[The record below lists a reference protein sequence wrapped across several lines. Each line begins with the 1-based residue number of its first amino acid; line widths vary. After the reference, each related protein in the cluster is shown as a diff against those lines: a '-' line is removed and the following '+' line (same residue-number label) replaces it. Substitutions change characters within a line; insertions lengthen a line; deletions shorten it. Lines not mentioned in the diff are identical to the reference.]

1 MTNAKTMR
9 RRCGSGRA
17 AGLWLQPPLPP
28 LLLLLLLLP
37 FPEVN
42 LVYSQLSAI
51 SDLDVPIPII
61 GVQGVVGNK
70 VQLPCDIQPE
80 NNDEVSMVLWYKE
93 GSADPIYRFDVRG
106 RRQFSNAGLW
116 SSPTVLGPRAFFIT
130 ATIPAHLSIERL
142 ELKDEGIYRCRV
154 DFRNSPTRNQKM
166 NLTVIVPPSRP
177 VILDGAT
184 KDVSRIEEPYN
195 EGSDVNLICEVR
207 GGKPPPKLTWYLEN
221 TVIDESYLRNVDSGL
236 TVNHL
241 SYPKVGRQHLKA
253 RLICQA
259 SNTNLVSPQNRVLI
273 LDINL
278 KPLVVQILTKESK
291 ISADKNYEVECRT
304 TGSRPEAV
312 ITWWKA
318 NRQMKKMAQNYALEN
333 NQTLSVLSF
342 VPSIE
347 DDGKYLTCRA
357 ENPVIPDSALEDK
370 WRLDV
375 QYQPVVTLRM
385 GETLNPDDIKEGDDV
400 YFECIVRANPKVY
413 KLAWFKDG
421 KELKNNAT
429 SGIVLS
435 DHSLVLQGLTRY
447 SAGDYTCL
455 AANIEGKTASN
466 AVALRIMYAPVCKE
480 GKSEVVVGA
489 LKQETVSLVCS
500 VESHPAPLTFHWTF
514 NNSGELVEVP
524 HSRYSHVPMPGTP
537 SVAESLKEYQQFHG
551 SRLNY
556 TPATEMDYGTVAC
569 WASNQVGKQRVPCL
583 FQVIAAGRPYSLHN
597 CTATEMSAGGVGAL
611 EAEES
616 SSKSGSGLMVHCLEG
631 YDGGLPIHSYQ
642 LEVVADEDG
651 GPILLNKTVPASG
664 SSDGAIFEVAGLT
677 TGRSYRLFLYAINAK
692 GKSDPAILEPVTLKG
707 VAMYTTGS
715 TDAGMLSP
723 LLVGLAATATLL
735 ALAVAG
741 ILAAL
746 YRKHSAGARAGSPKH
761 APIVCEPPPAG
772 ATTPVHPQ
780 IKQPVDDIDP
790 DIIPNEYERRPLTY
804 SPVYRTPPQR
814 RKKEQYQQH
823 VGGVGGVL
831 QEVTSPEKKPFV
843 RHQLDLSPDP
853 MLTDC
858 LPTPTLDFAQNH
870 QQRQDFAHPPTLADF
885 KQMAMDAYNQRNNQN
900 VYYSLQRAS
909 KGLSSMPQR
918 PVSSSISAQG
928 KFHQPEVVTRSN
940 RIQESCI

>member
-1 MTNAKTMR
+1 MWWRWRWWSVVTTTTTTMLVLV
-9 RRCGSGRA
+9 A
-17 AGLWLQPPLPP
+17 ATA
-28 LLLLLLLLP
+28 
-37 FPEVN
+37 
-42 LVYSQLSAI
+42 YSPSVEL
-51 SDLDVPIPII
+51 SDLDKPIPII
-61 GVQGVVGNK
+61 AIDGVIGNK
-70 VQLPCDIQPE
+70 VQLPCDIRS
-80 NNDEVSMVLWYKE
+80 NNDEINMVLWYKE
-93 GSADPIYRFDVRG
+93 GRSEPIYSFDVRG
-106 RRQFSNAGLW
+106 RRQYSNARLW
-116 SSPTVLGPRAFFIT
+116 SSPLALGPRAFFVT
-130 ATIPAHLSIERL
+130 ATNPAHLSIDRL
-142 ELKDEGIYRCRV
+142 ESTDEGTYRCRV
-154 DFRNSPTRNQKM
+154 DFRNSPTRKQRM
-166 NLTVIVPPSRP
+166 NLTVIVPPSKP

-184 KDVSRIEEPYN
+184 RTVLGIEKRYN

-207 GGKPPPKLTWYLEN
+207 GGKPLPKLTWYLDN
-221 TVIDESYLRNVDSGL
+221 TVIDESYQYDTRDGL

-241 SYPKVGRQHLKA
+241 TYPKIGRQHLKA

-259 SNTNLVSPQNRVLI
+259 SNTNLVPPQTKLLI
-273 LDINL
+273 LDVNL
-278 KPLVVQILTKESK
+278 KPLIVQILTKETRV
-291 ISADKNYEVECRT
+291 SADKNYNVECRT
-304 TGSRPEAV
+304 SGSRPEAM

-318 NRQMKKMAQNYALEN
+318 NKPIIKPTETYPIEN
-333 NQTLSVLSF
+333 NQSLSILSF
-342 VPSIE
+342 VPTIE

-357 ENPVIPDSALEDK
+357 ENPDISDSALEDK

-375 QYQPVVTLRM
+375 QYQPVVILRM

-421 KELKNNAT
+421 KELKNNSTA
-429 SGIVLS
+429 GVVLS

-455 AANIEGKTASN
+455 AANSEGKTASN
-466 AVALRIMYAPVCKE
+466 PVSLQIMYAPVCKE

-524 HSRYSHVPMPGTP
+524 HSRYSHVSAPGAP
-537 SVAESLKEYQQFHG
+537 DSLKEYQQFHG
-551 SRLNY
+551 YRLNY

-569 WASNQVGKQRVPCL
+569 WASNQVGKQRTPCL
-583 FQVIAAGRPYSLHN
+583 FQVIAAGRPYALHN
-597 CTATEMSAGGVGAL
+597 CSATEMSAPL
-611 EAEES
+611 DMEELGT
-616 SSKSGSGLMVHCLEG
+616 KSGTGLVVRCLEG
-631 YDGGLPIHSYQ
+631 YDGGLPIYSYQ
-642 LEVVADEDG
+642 LEVVSDEDG
-651 GPILLNKTVPASG
+651 GPILLNKTVPAG
-664 SSDGAIFEVAGLT
+664 PNGPTFEVAGLT

-692 GKSDPAILEPVTLKG
+692 GRSEPAILEPVTLKG
-707 VAMYTTGS
+707 VAMYTTGN
-715 TDAGMLSP
+715 TDASMLNP
-723 LLVGLAATATLL
+723 LLLGLAAMATLL

-746 YRKHSAGARAGSPKH
+746 YRKHSTGRPGSPKH
-761 APIVCEPPPAG
+761 APIVCEPPNAG

-780 IKQPVDDIDP
+780 TKQAVDDIDP

-804 SPVYRTPPQR
+804 TPVYKTPPQR
-814 RKKEQYQQH
+814 KKKDRATDED
-823 VGGVGGVL
+823 V
-831 QEVTSPEKKPFV
+831 SPEKRPIV
-843 RHQLDLSPDP
+843 QHGLDLPPDP

-858 LPTPTLDFAQNH
+858 LPTPTINYPQNH
-870 QQRQDFAHPPTLADF
+870 VSQQSAYNHPPTMADF

-900 VYYSLQRAS
+900 VYYSLQRTS